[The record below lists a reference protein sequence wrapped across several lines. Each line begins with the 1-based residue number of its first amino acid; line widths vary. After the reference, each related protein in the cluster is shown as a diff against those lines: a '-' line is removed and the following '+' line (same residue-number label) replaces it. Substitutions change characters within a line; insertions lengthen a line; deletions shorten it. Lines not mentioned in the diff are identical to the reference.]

1 MGQRYGSSCEPSFFY
16 NLLVSQ
22 DNPPVMALTILSSN
36 RIETLQSRLTQR
48 LAAEPLSDPFA
59 HEVVVVPTYAMS
71 RWLNLRIAQQLGI
84 AANIHYPQV
93 GKWIWGLAGQIL
105 EDLPHQDPYSRDLLG
120 WQIFAALPEL
130 LSQDV
135 FASLR
140 RYLDDD
146 QSGIKQW
153 QLAQRI
159 AISFDHY
166 QAYRPE
172 LIHDWSNGNDSQW
185 QAQLWRKIVATRN
198 QAHRVN
204 IMESII
210 DRLGNSPVEI
220 KLPERISLFAM
231 SSLAPFVIEFIN
243 ALARR
248 TEIIL
253 YQHNPTDQYWAD
265 LVSEKV
271 KARRRLQN
279 PVDSEYL
286 DSSNSLLASWGRQG
300 QAMQD
305 LLLELGSVTGSEVE
319 DNQPPGNDSILQ
331 CLQASLFNLEKPV
344 PGITIDDSIA
354 VQICHS
360 PMRECQV
367 LHDHLLMVL
376 DRHPELSSEDI
387 LVMVPEISRY
397 APYIEAVFQQDT
409 GNKRPD
415 LAWNISDISVSD
427 AHPLVRIFLQL
438 LKLPGSRFTRSEVLA
453 FLECVEIRNRFGI
466 DQQMLEHIYQ
476 LVESSRVHWGI
487 DADQRRAL
495 GLPAI
500 HENTW
505 QQAWDRFFAGYAMM
519 DDALWQG
526 IAPIIEIDTDAGVA
540 ISQFRYLFERLTY
553 WHQKLGTA
561 ASADVWQRRLQ
572 QLIEE
577 FFSARIVADDLLL
590 PLRNAI
596 SEIGQSGSVELSPAL
611 VCYWMEKQLATNQQ
625 PGRLYSGGITFCGM
639 QPMRNIPFPIICVLG
654 MQDNAFPRRDHPA
667 EFDLMRH
674 QWRPGDPLRSDEDR
688 YLMLETLL
696 CARRYLYFSYCGR
709 SLKDNSECQPSVLLR
724 ELLDYIDTCF
734 GTDDTGRTASKQIS
748 RIHPMQAFSSR
759 NFMPDNPGYDQYWFD
774 TSLYLAASKPLDRT
788 QAWPQESLSST
799 SSLDSGIDLQML
811 KQFFNHPIRF
821 FFSSRLGIRIT
832 AEPDSDDEE
841 SFTLQGLQK
850 WELAGRLA
858 DSQLS
863 GSQNDVEKFS
873 ALGLLPHGRAAKA
886 EWLAIQAEYQVLLEQ
901 LASFRGQQPIT
912 RSVECRFDNVLL
924 LYGEVNACYPGTGL
938 MHFSASKAVKSR
950 ALMSLWLD
958 HLALS
963 ATNQIA
969 PHECSQL
976 LIPTTRGLRFEYL
989 DASSAKTILANYI
1002 TLFQQGLEHP
1012 LPVFPDT
1019 SYAFASH
1026 TDPVVAMSKALTCWN
1041 GGKYRNAP
1049 PGEREDEFIR
1059 LALHQNTSKPLE
1071 DPLFQDCARQI
1082 YLPAIT
1088 HGAKNA

>member
-1 MGQRYGSSCEPSFFY
+1 
-16 NLLVSQ
+16 
-22 DNPPVMALTILSSN
+22 MALTILSSN
-36 RIETLQSRLTQR
+36 RIETLQSRLTQH

-59 HEVVVVPTYAMS
+59 HEVIVVPTYAMS
-71 RWLNLRIAQQLGI
+71 RWLNLRIAQQQGI

-93 GKWIWGLAGQIL
+93 GKWIWELAGQIL
-105 EDLPHQDPYSRDLLG
+105 EELPHQDPYSRDLLG
-120 WQIFAALPEL
+120 WQIFAALPGL
-130 LSQDV
+130 LSQDG

-140 RYLDDD
+140 WYLDDD
-146 QSGIKQW
+146 QSGIKRW

-172 LIHDWSNGNDSQW
+172 LIRHWSHGNDSQW
-185 QAQLWRKIVATRN
+185 QALLWRKIVATRK
-198 QAHRVN
+198 QAHRVDV
-204 IMESII
+204 MGSII
-210 DRLGNSPVEI
+210 DRLNSNPVEI
-220 KLPERISLFAM
+220 NLPERISLFTM

-265 LVSEKV
+265 LVNEKA

-279 PVDSEYL
+279 PADAEYL

-319 DNQPPGNDSILQ
+319 DNQPPGKDSILQ
-331 CLQASLFNLEKPV
+331 CLQASLFNLEKPE
-344 PGITIDDSIA
+344 PAIAIDDSIS

-367 LHDHLLMVL
+367 LHDHLLMLL

-397 APYIEAVFQQDT
+397 APYIEAVFQHDT
-409 GNKRPD
+409 GDKRPD

-453 FLECVEIRNRFGI
+453 FLECTEIRNRFGI
-466 DQQMLEHIYQ
+466 DQQMLEQIYP
-476 LVESSRVHWGI
+476 LLESSRVHWGI
-487 DADQRRAL
+487 DANQRQAL

-519 DDALWQG
+519 DDALWHG
-526 IAPIIEIDTDAGVA
+526 IAPITEIDTDGGVA

-553 WHQKLGTA
+553 WHEKLGTA
-561 ASADVWQRRLQ
+561 ASAEDWQRRLH

-577 FFSARIVADDLLL
+577 FFSPRIVTDDLLL

-596 SEIGQSGSVELSPAL
+596 SEIGQSESVELSPAL

-639 QPMRNIPFPIICVLG
+639 QPMRNIPFPVICVLG

-674 QWRPGDPLRSDEDR
+674 EWRPGDPLRSDEDR

-724 ELLDYIDTCF
+724 ELLDYLDTSF
-734 GTDDTGRTASKQIS
+734 GTDDTGRTASEQVS
-748 RIHPMQAFSSR
+748 RTHPMQAFSSR
-759 NFMPDNPGYDQYWFD
+759 NFAPGNPGYDQYWFD
-774 TSLYLAASKPLDRT
+774 TSQHLAANKPLDRIR
-788 QAWPQESLSST
+788 AWPKESLAST
-799 SSLDSGIDLQML
+799 LNLDSGIDLEML
-811 KQFFNHPIRF
+811 KRFFSHPIRYF
-821 FFSSRLGIRIT
+821 FGSRLGIRIT

-850 WELAGRLA
+850 WELAVRLA
-858 DSQLS
+858 DNQLN
-863 GSQNDVEKFS
+863 GRQNDAAKFS
-873 ALGLLPHGRAAKA
+873 ALGLLPHGRAAQV
-886 EWLAIQAEYQVLLEQ
+886 EWLAIQSEYRVLLEQ
-901 LASFRGQQPIT
+901 LERFRGTQPVT
-912 RSVECRFDNVLL
+912 RSVECRFDNVPL
-924 LYGEVNACYPGTGL
+924 LYGEVNACYPDTGL
-938 MHFSASKAVKSR
+938 MHFSASKSVKSR

-969 PHECSQL
+969 RHECSQL

-989 DASSAKTILANYI
+989 EAPRAKQILANYI
-1002 TLFQQGLEHP
+1002 ALFQQGLEHP

-1019 SYAFASH
+1019 SYAFASQA
-1026 TDPVVAMSKALTCWN
+1026 DPETAMSKALACWN
-1041 GGKYRNAP
+1041 GGQYRNAP
-1049 PGEREDEFIR
+1049 PGECEDEFIR
-1059 LALHQNTSKPLE
+1059 LALYQNTTRPLE

-1082 YLPAIT
+1082 YLPAIK
-1088 HGAKNA
+1088 HGDKSA

>member
-1 MGQRYGSSCEPSFFY
+1 
-16 NLLVSQ
+16 
-22 DNPPVMALTILSSN
+22 MALTILSSN
-36 RIETLQSRLTQR
+36 RIETLQSRLTQH

-59 HEVVVVPTYAMS
+59 HEVIVVPTYAMS
-71 RWLNLRIAQQLGI
+71 RWLNLRIAQQQGI

-93 GKWIWGLAGQIL
+93 GKWIWELAGQIL
-105 EDLPHQDPYSRDLLG
+105 QELPHQDPYSRDLLG
-120 WQIFAALPEL
+120 WQIFAALPGL
-130 LSQDV
+130 LSQDA

-140 RYLDDD
+140 WYLDDD
-146 QSGIKQW
+146 QSGIKRW

-172 LIHDWSNGNDSQW
+172 LIHDWSHGNDSQW
-185 QAQLWRKIVATRN
+185 QALLWREIVATRK
-198 QAHRVN
+198 QAHRVDV
-204 IMESII
+204 MGSII
-210 DRLGNSPVEI
+210 DRLNNNPVEI
-220 KLPERISLFAM
+220 NLPERISLFAM

-265 LVSEKV
+265 LINEKA

-279 PVDSEYL
+279 PADAEYL
-286 DSSNSLLASWGRQG
+286 DSGNSLLASWGRQG

-319 DNQPPGNDSILQ
+319 DNQPPGKDSILQ
-331 CLQASLFNLEKPV
+331 CLQASLFNLEKPE
-344 PGITIDDSIA
+344 PAIAIDDSIS

-367 LHDHLLMVL
+367 LHDHLLMLL

-397 APYIEAVFQQDT
+397 APYIEAVFQHDT
-409 GNKRPD
+409 GDKRPD
-415 LAWNISDISVSD
+415 LPWNISDISVSD

-438 LKLPGSRFTRSEVLA
+438 LKLPGSRFTRSDVLT
-453 FLECVEIRNRFGI
+453 FLECTEIRNRFGI
-466 DQQMLEHIYQ
+466 DQQMLEQIYP
-476 LVESSRVHWGI
+476 LLESSRVHWGI
-487 DADQRRAL
+487 DAGQRRAL

-505 QQAWDRFFAGYAMM
+505 QQAWDRIFAGYAMM
-519 DDALWQG
+519 DDALWHG
-526 IAPIIEIDTDAGVA
+526 IAPITEIDTDGGVA
-540 ISQFRYLFERLTY
+540 ISRFRYLFERLTY
-553 WHQKLGTA
+553 WHEKLGTA
-561 ASADVWQRRLQ
+561 ASAEDWQRRLH

-577 FFSARIVADDLLL
+577 FFSPRIVADDLLL

-596 SEIGQSGSVELSPAL
+596 SEIGQSESVELSPAL

-639 QPMRNIPFPIICVLG
+639 QPMRNIPFPVICVLG

-674 QWRPGDPLRSDEDR
+674 EWRPGDPLRSDEDR

-724 ELLDYIDTCF
+724 ELLDYLDTSF
-734 GTDDTGRTASKQIS
+734 ATDDTGRTASEQIS
-748 RIHPMQAFSSR
+748 RINPMQAFSSR
-759 NFMPDNPGYDQYWFD
+759 NFAPGNPGYDQYWFD
-774 TSLYLAASKPLDRT
+774 TSQHLAANKPLDRT
-788 QAWPQESLSST
+788 RAWPKESLASALN
-799 SSLDSGIDLQML
+799 LDSGIDLEML
-811 KQFFNHPIRF
+811 KRFFSHPIRY

-850 WELAGRLA
+850 WELAVRLA
-858 DSQLS
+858 DNQLN
-863 GSQNDVEKFS
+863 GRQNDATKFS
-873 ALGLLPHGRAAKA
+873 ALGLLPHGRAAQA
-886 EWLAIQAEYQVLLEQ
+886 EWLAIQSEYRVLLEQ
-901 LASFRGQQPIT
+901 LESFRGKQPVT
-912 RSVECRFDNVLL
+912 RSVECRFDNAPL
-924 LYGEVNACYPGTGL
+924 LYGEVNACYPDTGL

-969 PHECSQL
+969 RHECSQL
-976 LIPTTRGLRFEYL
+976 LIPTAGGLRFEYL
-989 DASSAKTILANYI
+989 EAPRAKQILATYI
-1002 TLFQQGLEHP
+1002 ALFQQGLEHP

-1019 SYAFASH
+1019 SYAFASQV
-1026 TDPVVAMSKALTCWN
+1026 DPETAMSKALACWN
-1041 GGKYRNAP
+1041 GGQYRNAP
-1049 PGEREDEFIR
+1049 PGECEDEFVR
-1059 LALHQNTSKPLE
+1059 LALYQNTTRPLA

-1082 YLPAIT
+1082 YLPAIK
-1088 HGAKNA
+1088 HGDKSA